1 MDSFRVVSPYIPS
14 EDQATAIA
22 GLAEGVRAGH
32 KYQTL
37 LGVTGSG
44 KTFTMAKLIESVGKP
59 ALVLTHNKTLAAQLY
74 REFKDFFP
82 GNAVEYFVSYYDY
95 YQPEAYVASKDLY
108 IEKDSS
114 INDEIERLRLL
125 ATSSILERRDVV
137 VVSSVSCIYGLG
149 NPIEFERM
157 RVLLMVGE
165 EFDRDLLLRKL
176 VDIQYTRN
184 DIAFTRG
191 TFRVRGDIVEIF
203 LAYRDEVVRV
213 EFFGDEV
220 EQISIIHPVSG
231 AVLSKPRE
239 MRIYPAKHFVQ
250 DPESIKE
257 TISIIAAELEEQL
270 AAFKAAGKLVE
281 AQRLESRT
289 RYDMEMLAE
298 MGYCSGIEN
307 YSRVLARR
315 EPGSRPDCLLDYFRK
330 NYLML
335 VDESH
340 VTLPQVRG
348 MHEGDRARKQNLV
361 DYGFRLPCALDNRPL
376 RFDEFEQMI
385 DQAVFVT
392 ATPADFE
399 LEHSRAVVE
408 QVIRPTGLL
417 DPEIQ
422 IRPAGNQ
429 VDDLMHEI
437 RRRTEAKE
445 RVLVTTLTKKMAE
458 DLSKYF
464 EETGI
469 NAKYLHSE
477 IETIERVELIRDLR
491 KGVFDVLIG
500 INLLREGLDIPEV
513 SLVAI
518 LDADKEG
525 FLRSA
530 RSLIQTA
537 GRAARNV
544 NGTVIMY
551 ADKITDSMQKA
562 IDETKRRRSI
572 QKAYNEKHGI
582 TPTTISKEIRD
593 IIEREYRSDDAYA
606 EVLAEYR
613 EKYSTRT
620 LAGMKELQA
629 KLREDM
635 LAAADALDF
644 ERAALLRDEMND
656 LSKKIEMKEKVK

>member
-1 MDSFRVVSPYIPS
+1 MITDFTPKG
-14 EDQATAIA
+14 DQPQAIDA
-22 GLAEGVRAGH
+22 LIRGLRAGKGH
-32 KYQTL
+32 QVL

-231 AVLSKPRE
+231 AVLSKQRE

-250 DPESIKE
+250 DPESIRE
-257 TISIIAAELEEQL
+257 TISIIATELEEQL